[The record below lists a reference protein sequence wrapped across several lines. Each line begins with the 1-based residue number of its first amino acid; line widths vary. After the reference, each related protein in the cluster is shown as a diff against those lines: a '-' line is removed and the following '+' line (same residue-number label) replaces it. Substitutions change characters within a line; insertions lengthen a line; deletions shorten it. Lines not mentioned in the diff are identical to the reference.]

1 MSELYKSSVP
11 IIEAVYESLTP
22 SEREI
27 ADYFMSELGEE
38 EDLSSKAVS
47 TKVHVS
53 EASLTRF
60 AKKCGFSGY
69 REFIFDFQSKQVV
82 ATTQYQSRHLKR
94 VLVDYNKILDKSYS
108 LIEVEQIERLATKL
122 STAKRVYIYGKGSS
136 GLAAQEMKNRFMRM
150 GLPIEAIT
158 DDDVMLVNHILVDP
172 ETVVIG
178 FTISAETPVVLT
190 ALRQASQKGAYTVV
204 FTTRLNIEQENF
216 SDVIA
221 VAKVKNLNFGN
232 RISPQLPLLIVTD
245 IIYDYFME
253 LDNSHKDLTFK
264 ETLESLQ
271 INERKERAMN
281 E

>member
-122 STAKRVYIYGKGSS
+122 SKAKRVYIYGKGSS

-271 INERKERAMN
+271 INERKERSMN